1 MIRYPTRLLCLLAAL
16 LPACGGDTHRPS
28 HEIRGSSMGT
38 SFNIVI
44 VDPAPD
50 LSLDELTS
58 QIRERLEHIEN
69 VASTYRDSS
78 DLGKFNLDPSTDWI
92 IVSDELCRM
101 VFQAAAIGRE
111 TGGAFDITI
120 GPLVDLWGFGP
131 DDRSA
136 TPPSDSEIEI
146 LRDAVG
152 LEKLDIDCDQSR
164 LRKSVASTEI
174 DLSGWAKG
182 YAVDQLAELLDAAAQ
197 DDYLI
202 EVGGEL
208 RLKGRNADDLP
219 FAIAIENPATA
230 VLDGLT
236 IIRLSNTG
244 IATSGDYRNFF
255 EYQGARYS
263 HTLDPAT
270 GRPVT
275 HRLSAVTV
283 IHPSTAYAD
292 AMATALLVLGPGDGL
307 EFANSHDLAALFAV
321 STPAGLEY
329 RSSAAFDAGHF
340 VSP

>member
-1 MIRYPTRLLCLLAAL
+1 MFRNPTRLLYLLAAL
-16 LPACGGDTHRPS
+16 LPACGGDAHRPS

-50 LSLDELTS
+50 LSLDELAS

-92 IVSDELCRM
+92 IVSNELCQM

-131 DDRSA
+131 DDRSGK
-136 TPPSDSEIEI
+136 PPSDREIETA
-146 LRDAVG
+146 RKAVG

-164 LRKSVASTEI
+164 LRKSVATSKI

-182 YAVDQLAELLDAAAQ
+182 YAVDQLAELLDAIGQ
-197 DDYLI
+197 DDYLVEI
-202 EVGGEL
+202 GGEL
-208 RLKGRNADDLP
+208 RVKGHNADDQP
-219 FAIAIENPATA
+219 FAIAIENPAA
-230 VLDGLT
+230 AALDGLT
-236 IIRLSNTG
+236 IVSVSNTG

-255 EYQGARYS
+255 EYQGDRYS
-263 HTLDPAT
+263 HTLDPGT

-275 HRLSAVTV
+275 HTLSAVTV
-283 IHPSTAYAD
+283 IHPSAAYAD
-292 AMATALLVLGPGDGL
+292 AMATALLVLGPNVGL
-307 EFANSHDLAALFAV
+307 EFANSHALAALFAV
-321 STPAGLEY
+321 STPAGLKY
-329 RSSAAFDAGHF
+329 RSSTAFDAGQF
-340 VSP
+340 VRP